1 VAAEAGILAFGAYVP
16 QRRLQRAAICAAHA
30 WFAPGLKNV
39 APGERAIA
47 DWDEDSITM
56 AVEAARDC
64 LSGVDRTTIAS
75 LFLASTTLP
84 YADRQNA
91 GIVKEAL
98 NLPDAVGVLDVTGS
112 QRAATS
118 ALIQT
123 LHASAAVG
131 QPQLCLAADR
141 RKARPASEAEL
152 LQGDAAAA
160 LLVGHGKPIAR
171 LLGSHS
177 ISVDFVDHFRAAG
190 EPLDYAWES
199 RWIRDEGHLA
209 IVGEAIGDG
218 LKAFG
223 LKPGEIDRLL
233 IPVPIRRVAETIA
246 RTAGCRPESVA
257 DNLGAMVGD
266 CGVAH
271 PLLMLAHALETAR
284 PREKILLVGFGQGC
298 DLLLFETTAAI
309 ERTPRRRPVAESL
322 ARGQPDENYL
332 RFLFHRGLLELE
344 RGMRAEAEQKQ
355 PGSTLYRNRRTV
367 LGLVGSR
374 DRRTGAVQ
382 YPPAEISVH
391 TGEPTAGTHED
402 YPLAE
407 RLGRI
412 VSYTADRLAYSPS
425 PPLYYG
431 VIDFE
436 GGGRMPVEF
445 ADASDGLIAVGRT
458 VRMMFRIKG
467 VDELRHFTKYYWKA
481 APVR

>member
-1 VAAEAGILAFGAYVP
+1 MAAEAGILACGAYVP
-16 QRRLQRAAICAAHA
+16 QRRLQRTAISALHD
-30 WFAPGLKNV
+30 WFAPALRN
-39 APGERAIA
+39 AARGERAVA

-56 AVEAARDC
+56 AVEAGRDC
-64 LSGVDRTTIAS
+64 LDGIDRTTIGS
-75 LFLASTTLP
+75 LSLASTTLP

-91 GIVKEAL
+91 GVIKEAL
-98 NLPDAVGVLDVTGS
+98 SLPDAIGVLDVTGS

-118 ALIQT
+118 ALIQA
-123 LHASAAVG
+123 LQAAAAIKR
-131 QPQLCLAADR
+131 PQLCLAADR
-141 RKARPASEAEL
+141 RVARPASEAEL

-160 LLVGHGKPIAR
+160 LLVGQGELIAR
-171 LLGSHS
+171 LLGSRS
-177 ISVDFVDHFRAAG
+177 VSVDFVDHFRAAG

-209 IVGEAIGDG
+209 IIAKALGDG
-218 LKAFG
+218 LRAFG
-223 LKPGEIDRLL
+223 VQPGEIDRLL
-233 IPVPIRRVAETIA
+233 IPIPIRGVVEAIA
-246 RTAGCRPESVA
+246 RAAGCRSESIS
-257 DNLGAMVGD
+257 DNLVDTIGD
-266 CGVAH
+266 SGVAH
-271 PLLMLAHALETAR
+271 PLLVLAHALETAR
-284 PREKILLVGFGQGC
+284 PREKLLLVGFGQGC

-309 ERTPRRRPVAESL
+309 ARTPRRMPVTEAL

-332 RFLFHRGLLELE
+332 RFLFHRGLLQLE

-355 PGSTLYRNRRTV
+355 PGTTLYRNRRTV

-374 DRRTGAVQ
+374 DTRTGAVQ

-391 TGEPTAGTHED
+391 TGESTAGTHED

-412 VSYTADRLAYSPS
+412 VSYTADRLAYTPS

-436 GGGRMPVEF
+436 GGGRMAVEF
-445 ADASDGLIAVGRT
+445 ADASSELLAVGRG
-458 VRMMFRIKG
+458 VRMVFRIKG